1 VIPSFVARAQQGEAL
16 TIAGDGKQTRQ
27 FVYVEDLAQGVVLA
41 LEQAAAQRVYNLV
54 GDEETSVREIAD
66 TVRTVVG
73 DAPVV
78 HGPERPADVRLGH
91 ISGARAAAELS
102 WTASTNFVEGVR
114 RYVDWLS
121 TADRLSASAPQ
132 S

>member
-1 VIPSFVARAQQGEAL
+1 
-16 TIAGDGKQTRQ
+16 
-27 FVYVEDLAQGVVLA
+27 
-41 LEQAAAQRVYNLV
+41 V

-91 ISGARAAAELS
+91 ISAARAAAELS

-121 TADRLSASAPQ
+121 TADRLPASAPQ